1 MLLELLANVEGSL
14 NSGSRLQGMQ
24 TGELRHVCHLLIDDR
39 IILHRATAQGI
50 EPVVHAKVVLTVI
63 GIVSHHGHLVALGQG
78 CVLIATERSGDV
90 VVAKLVLRQGIAT
103 TAFLG

>member
-1 MLLELLANVEGSL
+1 M
-14 NSGSRLQGMQ
+14 QGMQ
-24 TGELRHVCHLLIDDR
+24 TGKLRHISHLLVDDG

-63 GIVSHHGHLVALGQG
+63 GIVSHHGHLVAFRQD
-78 CVLIATERSGDV
+78 CVLTATERGGDV
-90 VVAKLVLRQGIAT
+90 VVDKLIFRQRIAT